1 MMAMLRILSMERFF
15 QIVGQPLRLP
25 WDSAGD
31 APALQLRSAEYG
43 REQRLRQT
51 EDRRPLVKS
60 ILRSCRRCRQLGCN
74 LFEQTIEQSRPR
86 RPSPSALTCLR
97 LQRGSVQEAL
107 L

>member
-25 WDSAGD
+25 WDSTGD

-51 EDRRPLVKS
+51 EDRRPVT
-60 ILRSCRRCRQLGCN
+60 
-74 LFEQTIEQSRPR
+74 FH
-86 RPSPSALTCLR
+86 R
-97 LQRGSVQEAL
+97 LQRGSFRKRFFKSLRYPAVKRLAALASRHLPAVRLQENDPAP
-107 L
+107 